1 MGMNKEFLEFM
12 QGEEEASESVRQMI
26 QKEIQEDLRSFKFYT
41 FTKFIFIQALSAL
54 MTLAICPQFGVGPIG
69 GGHGIGHYFMQY
81 GQWACASFC
90 GVLFIGFSSACSFSL
105 LKRGEKVLI
114 FKHQLWLVRL
124 IASVQMLFLM
134 GIGSFF
140 EFTPMFNSP
149 EFNSIWWLSSVLS
162 SFIML
167 KLLFMKRLRVVK
179 I

>member
-54 MTLAICPQFGVGPIG
+54 ATLTVCPQFGVGPIG

-90 GVLFIGFSSACSFSL
+90 GALFMGFSISLAFSF
-105 LKRGEKVLI
+105 LKRGEKILI
-114 FKHQLWLVRL
+114 FKHQLWLVAL
-124 IASVQMLFLM
+124 IATVQMLCLM
-134 GIGSFF
+134 GIGNFF

-149 EFNSIWWLSSVLS
+149 EFNSIWWLSSVLI
-162 SFIML
+162 SFSIL
-167 KLLFMKRLRVVK
+167 KLLSMKRLTKLRA
-179 I
+179 